1 MDLIKVLIVEDE
13 LIISEEIS
21 EILKKYGISVVGQAD
36 NADDALALI
45 HTEHPDIIL
54 MDIHIKGKLDGITL
68 AHEIKKIAPIAIIF
82 LTSYMDDGYLT
93 RAKQVMPSAYLV
105 KPFKEQDI
113 ISAIEI
119 SANNFKFQNGGVN
132 VNKTKY
138 NEHQQWL
145 FVKDADVH
153 IKVLLSDILFLEAKG
168 SYTFIQTKS
177 KHFLVAENLKATS
190 AKITSPFFFKVHR
203 SFVVNLANI
212 DSFSG
217 NSIFISEHTIGI
229 SPAFKSAFLDAINS
243 I

>member
-21 EILKKYGISVVGQAD
+21 EILKKHGISVIGQAD
-36 NADDALALI
+36 NAEEALAMI
-45 HTEHPDIIL
+45 QTERPDIIL

-68 AHEIKKIAPIAIIF
+68 AHEVKKIAPIAIIF

-93 RAKQVMPSAYLV
+93 RAKQVMPAAYLV

-113 ISAIEI
+113 ISTIEI
-119 SANNFKFQNGGVN
+119 TANNLKSLNN
-132 VNKTKY
+132 EIHVNKVKY
-138 NEHQQWL
+138 SEHQQWL
-145 FVKDADVH
+145 FVKVADLYT
-153 IKVLLSDILFLEAKG
+153 KVLLSDILFLEAKG

-177 KHFLVAENLKATS
+177 KHYLVAENLKATS
-190 AKITSPFFFKVHR
+190 AKISNPIFLKVHR
-203 SFVVNLANI
+203 SYIVNLANI

-217 NSIFISEHTIGI
+217 NSIFISGHTISI
-229 SPAFKSAFLDAINS
+229 STAFKSAFLDAINS

>member
-45 HTEHPDIIL
+45 HTERPDIVL
-54 MDIHIKGKLDGITL
+54 MDIHIKGNLDGITL
-68 AHEIKKIAPIAIIF
+68 AHEVKKIAPIAVIF
-82 LTSYMDDGYLT
+82 LTSYMDEGYLT
-93 RAKQVMPSAYLV
+93 RAKQVMPAAYLV

-113 ISAIEI
+113 ISTIEI
-119 SANNFKFQNGGVN
+119 TANNIKSQNGGTN
-132 VNKTKY
+132 VNKTKN
-138 NEHQQWL
+138 NENQQWL
-145 FVKDADVH
+145 FVKDADLH

-190 AKITSPFFFKVHR
+190 AKITSPLFFKVHR

-217 NSIFISEHTIGI
+217 SSIFISGHSITI
-229 SPAFKSAFLDAINS
+229 SATFRSDFMDAINS